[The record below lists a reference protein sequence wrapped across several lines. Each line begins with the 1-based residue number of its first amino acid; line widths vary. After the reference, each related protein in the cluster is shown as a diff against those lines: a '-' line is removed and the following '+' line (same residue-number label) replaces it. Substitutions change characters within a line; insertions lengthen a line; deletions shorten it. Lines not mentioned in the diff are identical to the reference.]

1 MVSVDGLPAL
11 CTGLACDF
19 TYVAGESEINGFS
32 ISNDKYLTIS
42 GVNFGEPLKIEM
54 ANLDCSNIV
63 VALTRDAITCE
74 LSDPLPAGS
83 WYPIVIEDFGK
94 VKIADPVAPYVVTIS
109 ITNVSPKSLNPAGG
123 DIVTIEGTNFPLT
136 LDPRYELV
144 INLGSN
150 TKCVAFAI
158 SAEQILCETEPFT

>member
-1 MVSVDGLPAL
+1 MIGDAQI
-11 CTGLACDF
+11 TD
-19 TYVAGESEINGFS
+19 FS
-32 ISNDKYLTIS
+32 ISSYKYVTIS

-54 ANLDCSNIV
+54 ANLDCGNIV
-63 VALTRDAITCE
+63 VALTGDVMTCE

-83 WYPIVIEDFGK
+83 WYPIVTEELGKVMIEDS
-94 VKIADPVAPYVVTIS
+94 VAPYEVTLS

-144 INLGSN
+144 ISLDTN
-150 TKCVAFAI
+150 TKCVAFKI
-158 SAEQILCETEPFT
+158 SAEQIMCETEPFT